1 MGPIAWTAG
10 DGAGAGAGATGTGV
24 PSIEGCDDGPKVAV
38 TRAIRVGCGLGCLAV
53 PIKTATTRMVARSAS
68 DPNTSHGS
76 VTTNRISRNKRA
88 LRMRANTPASLPALP
103 EATTLPVAEPESQ
116 FEVAPSGRSPTK

>member
-10 DGAGAGAGATGTGV
+10 DGDGAGAGATGTGV
-24 PSIEGCDDGPKVAV
+24 PSIEGCDDGAKVAV
-38 TRAIRVGCGLGCLAV
+38 TRVIRVGGCLECL
-53 PIKTATTRMVARSAS
+53 ILSTRTATTSTVAMSAS
-68 DPNTSHGS
+68 VPKTSHGS

-103 EATTLPVAEPESQ
+103 EAPTLPRARPESQ
-116 FEVAPSGRSPTK
+116 TSWYIIWAI